1 MAAPW
6 AGAFDGIPWRTSFA
20 ADDADESAEI
30 VHGEEAASSDG
41 SVEMLHEAE
50 VEEEVKEE
58 TDVSGMSFSGPRS
71 PAVADAEES
80 TEALHRALAE
90 TGRRSLRDD
99 FASTRPRTSLRDDFA
114 STRPRTSP
122 LASSPAAAAAEDAT
136 EELHR
141 ALAGNDPIATLRATT
156 SLEKFG
162 FGDARRRSDASSD
175 ATDSSAEEV
184 ATEGAPTPRAG
195 VTSLAL
201 DESAASEV
209 ATEGR
214 PTPRASTAPRYSET
228 FESEGAWGE
237 DGFRPDAGPGP
248 GLGSPRPPPA
258 FPNLGPAEM
267 DDEEAEILAIAASVR
282 AIRRGE
288 GAAGEAS
295 RTLRTLLRRVQ
306 ADAANAG
313 LAAAPL
319 DEGVA
324 VNLARSSTTTR
335 APLSFEPSRGVS
347 GEASKPPS
355 AAAAGLAAMA
365 LADAWPSTRASPP
378 AARGA
383 TRASLRRGRGL
394 DRVRR
399 RTRRVPRARDR
410 RTRTLGGV
418 RGVGGGSSGRRRRRR
433 RLFCRRTRRR
443 FRRTSSGRRRYS
455 ERRST
460 GRCARGS
467 RRYARVCEPPFAV
480 QDGGDEDQN
489 TAGAS
494 RGTEVT

>member
-1 MAAPW
+1 M
-6 AGAFDGIPWRTSFA
+6 
-20 ADDADESAEI
+20 
-30 VHGEEAASSDG
+30 
-41 SVEMLHEAE
+41 
-50 VEEEVKEE
+50 
-58 TDVSGMSFSGPRS
+58 
-71 PAVADAEES
+71 
-80 TEALHRALAE
+80 
-90 TGRRSLRDD
+90 
-99 FASTRPRTSLRDDFA
+99 
-114 STRPRTSP
+114 
-122 LASSPAAAAAEDAT
+122 
-136 EELHR
+136 
-141 ALAGNDPIATLRATT
+141 
-156 SLEKFG
+156 
-162 FGDARRRSDASSD
+162 
-175 ATDSSAEEV
+175 
-184 ATEGAPTPRAG
+184 
-195 VTSLAL
+195 TSLAL

-237 DGFRPDAGPGP
+237 DGFRPDAGPSP

-378 AARGA
+378 AARA
-383 TRASLRRGRGL
+383 ARRVSPPRTRIGPRSSKDAARTPRTRSTDPYPRRGSRGGRGAL
-394 DRVRR
+394 
-399 RTRRVPRARDR
+399 RDVAA
-410 RTRTLGGV
+410 GGD
-418 RGVGGGSSGRRRRRR
+418 G
-433 RLFCRRTRRR
+433 FCRRTRRR

-467 RRYARVCEPPFAV
+467 RRYARVCEPPFAGRRRRGSEYRRGV
-480 QDGGDEDQN
+480 SRNGGDVDVAE
-489 TAGAS
+489 T
-494 RGTEVT
+494 T

>member
-1 MAAPW
+1 
-6 AGAFDGIPWRTSFA
+6 
-20 ADDADESAEI
+20 
-30 VHGEEAASSDG
+30 
-41 SVEMLHEAE
+41 
-50 VEEEVKEE
+50 
-58 TDVSGMSFSGPRS
+58 
-71 PAVADAEES
+71 
-80 TEALHRALAE
+80 
-90 TGRRSLRDD
+90 
-99 FASTRPRTSLRDDFA
+99 
-114 STRPRTSP
+114 
-122 LASSPAAAAAEDAT
+122 
-136 EELHR
+136 
-141 ALAGNDPIATLRATT
+141 
-156 SLEKFG
+156 
-162 FGDARRRSDASSD
+162 
-175 ATDSSAEEV
+175 
-184 ATEGAPTPRAG
+184 
-195 VTSLAL
+195 
-201 DESAASEV
+201 
-209 ATEGR
+209 
-214 PTPRASTAPRYSET
+214 
-228 FESEGAWGE
+228 
-237 DGFRPDAGPGP
+237 
-248 GLGSPRPPPA
+248 
-258 FPNLGPAEM
+258 M

-383 TRASLRRGRGL
+383 ARVSLPRTRIGPRSSKDAARTPRTRSTDPYPRRGSRGG
-394 DRVRR
+394 R
-399 RTRRVPRARDR
+399 
-410 RTRTLGGV
+410 
-418 RGVGGGSSGRRRRRR
+418 GGSSGRRRRRR

-467 RRYARVCEPPFAV
+467 RRYARVCEPPFAGRRRRGSEYRRGV
-480 QDGGDEDQN
+480 SRNGGDVDVAE
-489 TAGAS
+489 T
-494 RGTEVT
+494 T